1 MRNNNLQEASQFAQD
16 AIREFASKAHFWQ
29 NFELSFG
36 QDYDRVQAEKVRQSA
51 IDGTLNLPIRV
62 LDDASMGI
70 AVGAFAAT
78 TNTIY
83 LQESLVN
90 SSDVES
96 LAAVIIEELGHSI
109 DSRVNQIEAPG
120 DEGAIFSLLVRGG
133 TISAE
138 LLSELKAEDDWGTI
152 LVDGQKLRVEMATI
166 TGTNLADILPRGSDP
181 DTFGADFIYGL
192 AGNDFIDGGLGND
205 NLYGGLDQD
214 TLIGGLGDDN
224 LYGEAGDDSLD
235 GGDNDDFLID
245 TQGNNTLNGG
255 LGNDNITA
263 GVGSIFVNGGLGRD
277 VLVLNY
283 FGQSTFTANITFN
296 AIGGGT
302 LNGVANAIQGIE
314 SFIFSGSDGSDYIDA
329 SATSYSNFLTSY
341 GGDDTLIGGSERDV
355 FTGLDGNDFLSGGAG
370 LDSLDGG
377 NGNDTLIGGLGRDEL
392 NGGAGNDVLDGS
404 GDTTEADF
412 FAGATGDDIY
422 SIYSAATVVLENPNE
437 GNDTVWT
444 NINYTLASNVE
455 NLYLIGNVNGV
466 GNADNNVIVGYGIG
480 NNVINGLG
488 GNDTLVGGDGN
499 DNLNGGI
506 GNDYLIGGAG
516 NDVLEGSGDIVGF
529 DIFAGGIGDD
539 TYGIYSANTSI
550 VEAAGG
556 GNDTVWTTVTYAL
569 SAGIENMYLLGSVN
583 ATGNSEN
590 NTIIGYD
597 AGNNVIN
604 GGAGNDYLIGGAG
617 NDVLEGSGD
626 TVGFDTFAG
635 GIGDDTYGIY
645 SLNTT
650 VIEDA
655 SAGNDTVWT
664 TVNYN
669 LTANVENLYLIGAV
683 NVVGNNG
690 NNVIVGYGAG
700 NNAIN
705 GLDGNDTINGGEGS
719 DTLTGGNGAD
729 TFGFQFGQSSGL
741 VTDRI
746 TDFAIGTDKFTLF
759 SPAGVASPAPINLV
773 RASNDASSATV
784 SALAQSV
791 YGGFGTGG
799 GTGLPVI
806 STGGAVIIAS
816 NSAPIAGTYLIID
829 DGVIGFSGNDLVVNI
844 TGFSGALPT
853 FGSVPVSIFF

>member
-1 MRNNNLQEASQFAQD
+1 
-16 AIREFASKAHFWQ
+16 
-29 NFELSFG
+29 
-36 QDYDRVQAEKVRQSA
+36 
-51 IDGTLNLPIRV
+51 
-62 LDDASMGI
+62 
-70 AVGAFAAT
+70 
-78 TNTIY
+78 
-83 LQESLVN
+83 
-90 SSDVES
+90 
-96 LAAVIIEELGHSI
+96 VIIEELGHSI

-166 TGTNLADILPRGSDP
+166 TGTNFADILPRVSDP
-181 DTFGADFIYGL
+181 DTSGADFIYGL

-205 NLYGGLDQD
+205 QLFGGTDQD
-214 TLIGGLGDDN
+214 ILIGGSGDDN
-224 LYGEAGDDSLD
+224 LNGEAGDDSLD
-235 GGDNDDFLID
+235 GGDGDDFLTD
-245 TQGNNTLNGG
+245 NQGNNTFNGG

-277 VLVLNY
+277 VFVLNY
-283 FGQSTFTANITFN
+283 FGQSTSTANITFD

-302 LNGVANAIQGIE
+302 LNDVSNAIQGIE

-341 GGDDTLIGGSERDV
+341 GGNDTLIGGSERDV
-355 FTGLDGNDFLSGGAG
+355 FDGNDGNDFLSGGAG
-370 LDSLDGG
+370 LDSLAGG
-377 NGNDTLIGGLGRDEL
+377 AGNDTLVGGLGRDEL

-404 GDTTEADF
+404 GDTTESDF
-412 FAGATGDDIY
+412 FAGGTGDDIY
-422 SIYSAATVVLENPNE
+422 SIYSTTTVVLESLNE
-437 GNDTVWT
+437 GSDTIWT

-455 NLYLIGNVNGV
+455 NLYLIGNANGV
-466 GNADNNVIVGYGIG
+466 GNAENNIIVGYSIG

-488 GNDTLVGGDGN
+488 GNDTLAGGDGN

-516 NDVLEGSGDIVGF
+516 NDVLEGSGDTVGS
-529 DIFAGGIGDD
+529 DIFDGGAGDD
-539 TYGIYSANTSI
+539 TYGVYSANTSI

-604 GGAGNDYLIGGAG
+604 GGTGNDYLIGGAG

-635 GIGDDTYGIY
+635 GVGDDAYGVY

-664 TVNYN
+664 TVNYT
-669 LTANVENLYLIGAV
+669 LTANVENLYLIGSV
-683 NVVGNNG
+683 NVVGSNG
-690 NNVIVGYGAG
+690 NNIIVGYGAG
-700 NNAIN
+700 NNVIN
-705 GLDGNDTINGGEGS
+705 GLDGNDTINGGEGA

-729 TFGFQFGQSSGL
+729 TFSFQFGQSSGL
-741 VTDRI
+741 ATDRI
-746 TDFAIGTDKFTLF
+746 IDFAIGTDKITLF
-759 SPAGVASPAPINLV
+759 SPAGVAAPAPTSLV
-773 RASNDASSATV
+773 RAGNDASSATV
-784 SALAQSV
+784 SALVQSV
-791 YGGFGTGG
+791 FGNG
-799 GTGLPVI
+799 VI
-806 STGGAVIIAS
+806 GTGGAVIIAS
-816 NSAPIAGTYLIID
+816 NSAPIAGTYLIVD
-829 DGVIGFSGNDLVVNI
+829 DGVAGLGSNDLVVNI
-844 TGFSGALPT
+844 SGFGGALPT
-853 FGSVPVSIFF
+853 FGAVPVNVFF